1 MFFTFWFL
9 IHSDGGNGLIYKPMQ
24 EKTKDS
30 GFCIFLHSLFYTQ
43 QFNKCISVSFKWTI

>member
-9 IHSDGGNGLIYKPMQ
+9 THSDGGNGLIDKPMK

-30 GFCIFLHSLFYTQ
+30 GFCVFLHSLFYTQ